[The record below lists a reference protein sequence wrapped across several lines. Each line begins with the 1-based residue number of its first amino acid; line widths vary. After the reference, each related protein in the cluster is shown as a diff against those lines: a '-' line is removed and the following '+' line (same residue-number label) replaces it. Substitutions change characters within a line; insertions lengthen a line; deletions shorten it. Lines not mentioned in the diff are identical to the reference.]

1 VGPDPEW
8 KYANVRR
15 LFAYLERS
23 IETTT
28 QWAVFEPND
37 ERLWASIRTTIQ
49 DFLITVW
56 RTGALMG
63 TKQEEAFFV
72 RCDRT
77 TMTQEDIDNG
87 RLVCLVGAAAV
98 KPAEFAIIRIT
109 QLTGDAPEE

>member
-1 VGPDPEW
+1 MGPDPEW

-23 IETTT
+23 IETRT

-77 TMTQEDIDNG
+77 TMTSG
-87 RLVCLVGAAAV
+87 RHRQRTAGLPCRRGGGEAC
-98 KPAEFAIIRIT
+98 
-109 QLTGDAPEE
+109 